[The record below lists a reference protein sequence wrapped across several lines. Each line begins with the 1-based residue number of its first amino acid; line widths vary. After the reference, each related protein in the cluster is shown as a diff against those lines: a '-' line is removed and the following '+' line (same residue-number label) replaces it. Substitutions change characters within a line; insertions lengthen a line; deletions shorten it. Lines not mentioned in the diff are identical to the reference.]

1 MGDFIRS
8 LGDIR
13 INNLGEDF
21 GVLADTIEVIFAVA
35 MMLGGIAITYW
46 IQKWADKSGEV
57 QAAANVGRGGGPQR
71 YEDPGMRG

>member
-1 MGDFIRS
+1 MGDFIRD

-13 INNLGEDF
+13 IQNLGEDF
-21 GVLADTIEVIFAVA
+21 GVLADTVEVIFAVV
-35 MMLGGIAITYW
+35 MMIGGILITYL

-57 QAAANVGRGGGPQR
+57 QSAANVGLGGGAQR